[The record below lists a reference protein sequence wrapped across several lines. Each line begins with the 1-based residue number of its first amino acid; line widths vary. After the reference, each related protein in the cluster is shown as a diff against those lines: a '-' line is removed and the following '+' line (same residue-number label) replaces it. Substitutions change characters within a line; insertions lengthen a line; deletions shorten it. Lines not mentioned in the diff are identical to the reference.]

1 VAVILALF
9 SAATYGIGD
18 FCGGMAA
25 RRIAATSVLLWSHLL
40 GLALLLGAAPFV
52 AASATPGDLLL
63 GGLGGL
69 CGAAGVG
76 FLYKGLS
83 IGPMSV
89 VAPITALLSASVPI
103 IAGLLDGERPS
114 ASVTVGMISALLA
127 IVLVSAEGGGTRR
140 PADLRGVRYALAAG
154 LGFGLF
160 FVALSHVGEGSG
172 LWPLVAA
179 RTASVAV
186 VGSLA
191 LLGRVPR
198 AFPRPDARALT
209 AAAGCLDAVANVL
222 YLLAVR
228 EGLLSVVSV
237 LTALYPVS
245 TVILARMVLHER
257 FATIQRV
264 GIAIAVPAAVLM
276 AL

>member
-1 VAVILALF
+1 VAVVFALL
-9 SAATYGIGD
+9 SAATYGVGD

-25 RRIAATSVLLWSHLL
+25 RRVPATTVLLWSHLL
-40 GLALLLGAAPFV
+40 GLALLGAV
-52 AASATPGDLLL
+52 ALVVDGSATDGDLLI
-63 GGLGGL
+63 GGVGGL

-89 VAPITALLSASVPI
+89 VAPITALLSASVPVVV
-103 IAGLLDGERPS
+103 GLFEGERPS
-114 ASVTVGMISALLA
+114 PAAAIGMAGALFA
-127 IVLVSAEGGGTRR
+127 IVLVSAEGGGSFR
-140 PADLRGVRYALAAG
+140 PSDLRGVGFALAAG

-160 FVALSHVGEGSG
+160 FVALAHTGDDSG

-179 RTASVAV
+179 RTASVTT

-191 LLGRVPR
+191 LLGRVSRAAPAPGAR
-198 AFPRPDARALT
+198 AFT
-209 AAAGCLDAVANVL
+209 AAAGSLDAAANVF
-222 YLLAVR
+222 YLLASR

-245 TVILARMVLHER
+245 TVVLARVVLKER
-257 FATIQRV
+257 FGTTQRI
-264 GIAIAVPAAVLM
+264 GMALAVPAAVLM
-276 AL
+276 AI